1 MRHIIT
7 MWVCAVL
14 AACSTLPTIPA
25 TQPTRSGLSDT
36 PIPAPDIEPSTIPI
50 PTPVPTPAVLQAVPT
65 GGELLVLSAG
75 DLVGIAVTD
84 SRRRTIL
91 AGVSAF
97 AAAPDGM
104 VIAAIRGSGAAGELW
119 TVRRD
124 GSDAQQ
130 HTDDPRSLASL
141 HWLPDSSGYVYAASD
156 SDSAQQTSWL
166 EWAAF
171 CRTATIVRRSLN
183 DRKEYPIGEG
193 CDPVVSPDGKRIAYA
208 TRPSRSDTSAADP
221 GNTAGNAIHLIN
233 MAGENG
239 WDPVTASG
247 AEPGQA
253 GQGLVVY
260 QPFWTADSKN
270 LFVSVFVGN
279 RVETDVNL
287 LTLVDASAGTSQLL
301 GTSAGWNRSLSRTN
315 DGASYI
321 LTTQNTGNA
330 RGVVGWDVWQTAVFT
345 LTGTRDIYLPDGT
358 FSALGI
364 PVGESLVRGQFS
376 ASHPGSND
384 RIVVM
389 PPDWQPGITPNEEYG
404 HTGEPGDLWLWPI
417 GGMPSTKISTPIDSA
432 SPVQWL
438 P

>member
-1 MRHIIT
+1 
-7 MWVCAVL
+7 
-14 AACSTLPTIPA
+14 
-25 TQPTRSGLSDT
+25 
-36 PIPAPDIEPSTIPI
+36 
-50 PTPVPTPAVLQAVPT
+50 
-65 GGELLVLSAG
+65 
-75 DLVGIAVTD
+75 
-84 SRRRTIL
+84 
-91 AGVSAF
+91 
-97 AAAPDGM
+97 
-104 VIAAIRGSGAAGELW
+104 
-119 TVRRD
+119 
-124 GSDAQQ
+124 
-130 HTDDPRSLASL
+130 
-141 HWLPDSSGYVYAASD
+141 
-156 SDSAQQTSWL
+156 
-166 EWAAF
+166 
-171 CRTATIVRRSLN
+171 
-183 DRKEYPIGEG
+183 
-193 CDPVVSPDGKRIAYA
+193 
-208 TRPSRSDTSAADP
+208 
-221 GNTAGNAIHLIN
+221 

-301 GTSAGWNRSLSRTN
+301 GTSAGWNRSLSQSN

-330 RGVVGWDVWQTAVFT
+330 RGVVGWDVWQTAVFS

-376 ASHPGSND
+376 ASHPGSNE

-389 PPDWQPGITPNEEYG
+389 PPYWEPGITPNEEYG
-404 HTGEPGDLWLWPI
+404 HTGEPGELWLWPI
-417 GGMPSTKISTPIDSA
+417 GGMPSTKISTPVDSA
-432 SPVQWL
+432 SPIQWL

>member
-7 MWVCAVL
+7 LSICALL
-14 AACSTLPTIPA
+14 AACGTLP
-25 TQPTRSGLSDT
+25 PTPVTHPTNSVLSDT
-36 PIPAPDIEPSTIPI
+36 QVPTTVVAPSAI
-50 PTPVPTPAVLQAVPT
+50 PTVAVATATAVVQAVPT

-84 SRRRTIL
+84 ARRRIIL
-91 AGVSAF
+91 AGVTAF
-97 AAAPDGM
+97 AAAPDGT

-130 HTDDPRSLASL
+130 RTDDQRSLASL
-141 HWLPDSSGYVYAASD
+141 HWLPDSSGFVYAASD

-171 CRTATIVRRSLN
+171 CRQSTVIRRTLS
-183 DRKEYPIGEG
+183 DPKEYPMGEG

-208 TRPSRSDTSAADP
+208 TRPARSDTSAADP
-221 GNTAGNAIHLIN
+221 GNTAGNTIHLIN

-260 QPFWTADSKN
+260 QPFWTADSKS
-270 LFVSVFVGN
+270 LFVSVFIGN
-279 RVETDVNL
+279 RVETDINL
-287 LTLVDASAGTSQLL
+287 LTLVDASAGTSQIL

-358 FSALGI
+358 FSALGTS
-364 PVGESLVRGQFS
+364 VGESLVRGQFS

-389 PPDWQPGITPNEEYG
+389 PPDWEPGITPNEEYG
-404 HTGEPGDLWLWPI
+404 HSDEAGELWLWPI
-417 GGMPSTKISTPIDSA
+417 GGMPTTKFSTPVDAA